1 MANYADDTTPYVCGE
16 DLESVIKL
24 LEKASKIVFDW
35 FKSNQMKGNESKCH
49 VTLSTH
55 DKMHVN
61 IGTSHIKN
69 SHMEKLLGVK
79 IDCDLTFE
87 EHISSIC
94 KKASAK
100 LNALARISPYI
111 NEGKRRLLMN
121 AFFNA
126 QFNYCPL
133 TWMFHSRKLN
143 NKINR
148 LHERCLRIVYNDNS
162 LTFEQ
167 LLTKDNSVSIHNRN
181 LQALAIEMFKVY
193 MEQGP
198 DILQDVFPK
207 NSQPEYNLRNRFY
220 FAPRSI
226 KTVHYGDNSLRH
238 LGPKIW
244 ELIPSHIKDTDSV
257 EIFKNRIKNW
267 IPENCPCRLCKTY
280 IHNVGFI

>member
-49 VTLSTH
+49 VILSTH

-111 NEGKRRLLMN
+111 NKGKR
-121 AFFNA
+121 
-126 QFNYCPL
+126 
-133 TWMFHSRKLN
+133 
-143 NKINR
+143 
-148 LHERCLRIVYNDNS
+148 
-162 LTFEQ
+162 Q
-167 LLTKDNSVSIHNRN
+167 L
-181 LQALAIEMFKVY
+181 
-193 MEQGP
+193 
-198 DILQDVFPK
+198 
-207 NSQPEYNLRNRFY
+207 
-220 FAPRSI
+220 
-226 KTVHYGDNSLRH
+226 
-238 LGPKIW
+238 
-244 ELIPSHIKDTDSV
+244 
-257 EIFKNRIKNW
+257 
-267 IPENCPCRLCKTY
+267 
-280 IHNVGFI
+280 